1 MQFDPLQLAED
12 KSDAR
17 WVGQGR
23 FEYMYMYEVGKVYLY
38 CVYSDR
44 GPGQHEQEGGG
55 KGRQGGGREAAA
67 RWGPELSSFG

>member
-44 GPGQHEQEGGG
+44 GPGQHEQEGGWEG
-55 KGRQGGGREAAA
+55 LARGGGKQQRDG
-67 RWGPELSSFG
+67 GPS